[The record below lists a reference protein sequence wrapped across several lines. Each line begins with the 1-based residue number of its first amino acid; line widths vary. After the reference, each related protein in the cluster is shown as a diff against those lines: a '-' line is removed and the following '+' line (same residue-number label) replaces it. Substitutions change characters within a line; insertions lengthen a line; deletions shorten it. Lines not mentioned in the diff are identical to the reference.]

1 MIPRIELLLIF
12 KLFTVVLLV
21 NTASKSHLIFIAKRC
36 ALQLI
41 SNCNILREG
50 MLVFPVFIIQK
61 SDIIWPSFKWKNHE
75 IASRKFLFCS
85 YLYKKPLVNLGIPN
99 IELLF
104 IFKLFTVI
112 GKNKNLPDSFVC
124 QVPFRSA
131 IPPPSPR
138 SEIAGK
144 PLSLCGQ
151 ARSHQPLVN
160 KDSLARARRAG
171 HAHALNIYLY
181 KT

>member
-1 MIPRIELLLIF
+1 MNLVIPRIELLLIF

-85 YLYKKPLVNLGIPN
+85 YFYQKPLVNLKIPKF
-99 IELLF
+99 ELLF
-104 IFKLFTVI
+104 IFKLFTVVLLVKKKVLQI
-112 GKNKNLPDSFVC
+112 MRKLKILAYLKRYHFMRKGRNCLGF
-124 QVPFRSA
+124 F
-131 IPPPSPR
+131 
-138 SEIAGK
+138 
-144 PLSLCGQ
+144 LS
-151 ARSHQPLVN
+151 
-160 KDSLARARRAG
+160 K
-171 HAHALNIYLY
+171 ALF
-181 KT
+181 